1 MGDGRPRGTRPC
13 CRYAK
18 APRAGP
24 AAISV
29 VVVVGILIFVLTRA
43 FTFTFTFTS
52 IACACCVLCVCCV
65 CVLCHLCVRARVL
78 CVCVV
83 RVCCLCCLCCLCA
96 WVCVGVGDLVDYLD
110 CIRAI
115 TSTRW
120 SWEAEV
126 WTWATC
132 LADPWVSL
140 VLRDLGVAI
149 HLLDAVLNEVRA
161 WAL

>member
-1 MGDGRPRGTRPC
+1 MLQVRKGSPGRASRHQ
-13 CRYAK
+13 
-18 APRAGP
+18 
-24 AAISV
+24 
-29 VVVVGILIFVLTRA
+29 TRA

-52 IACACCVLCVCCV
+52 IAHVCICVYVCVVCAC
-65 CVLCHLCVRARVL
+65 A
-78 CVCVV
+78 CVV
-83 RVCCLCCLCCLCA
+83 RVCCLCCLRCA
-96 WVCVGVGDLVDYLD
+96 CVSVRAGDLVDYLD